1 MNNDTKENTMKVT
14 RLIREY
20 VEKNVTALSKKSQEE
35 IDFDIYKDKVA
46 LAEKYIEEQTKEFA
60 DKLKADVLA
69 RFDLPECAIGY
80 YYTGGALTLSRSGNK
95 IERNAIEAKRLR
107 DQKTRDKIDEIL
119 LNLELG
125 ATRAEL
131 DKMIAELQQESIEN

>member
-80 YYTGGALTLSRSGNK
+80 YTGRALTLSRSGNK
-95 IERNAIEAKRLR
+95 IERKAIEAKRIR